1 MQFFKNFKIF
11 EADEKP
17 VEKPADPA
25 PVKKEEGA
33 NAPAFKESFT
43 FRNTF
48 TYNKIAVNES
58 FEKTMQEAIAKLD
71 EFMKNE
77 NKDNIVEVV
86 QINANGYASWVPTKY
101 GSKVYSIKN
110 NQTLANDR
118 GTSIANEVKKRVQKY
133 FADKGIKDINFKA
146 SEIKGTVD
154 YKNSK
159 EVFAKFIKD
168 NYDAK
173 SIITELQKHGAQTM
187 TLVKDVTKVDKPEQ
201 YLNVNQYAEKFPDNV
216 IKLKVEEKNGQAIYD
231 ALLKTPIYVLS
242 TSHLGA
248 GNNSIETA
256 YRNSTQY
263 AVVEIGV
270 NDPTRDIPREEEK
283 PAPANL
289 KKILFEKDTDKPTA
303 DGTAAIKALVE
314 YLQNTKIDNIQHLI
328 LIGHAEADDELG
340 KKTFDPKN
348 EKYLKGKDG
357 KDTIMTEAE
366 LADLRFLL
374 SVARCKAVYRAI
386 ANLESTKKLLEK
398 KGLWLLP
405 AGTYFGNKL
414 TKPDDQRQC
423 QVVVLTKQGEINTEP
438 AIPYGNDFKTSA
450 ILKEINDNIRNL
462 GFNFSKFV
470 PKVLNATDYGSPVP
484 NHLETA
490 KDPTALAHWKSQ
502 FV

>member
-1 MQFFKNFKIF
+1 MQYFKNFKIF

-17 VEKPADPA
+17 AE
-25 PVKKEEGA
+25 PVKEPAKEPAKEEA
-33 NAPAFKESFT
+33 TNAPAFKESFT

-48 TYNKIAVNES
+48 QYNKIAVNES
-58 FEKTMQEAIAKLD
+58 FEKTMQEAIEKLD
-71 EFMKNE
+71 EFMKTE

-118 GTSIANEVKKRVQKY
+118 GTSIANEVKKRIQKY

-146 SEIKGTVD
+146 SEIKGAID

-159 EVFAKFIKD
+159 EVFYKFIKD

-187 TLVKDVTKVDKPEQ
+187 TLVKDVDKVQNPEQ

-216 IKLKVEEKNGQAIYD
+216 MKLKVEEKNGQAIYD

-270 NDPTRDIPREEEK
+270 NDPNKIKPMEEEK
-283 PAPANL
+283 PTPVNL
-289 KKILFEKDTDKPTA
+289 KKILFEKDVDKPTSE
-303 DGTAAIKALVE
+303 GEAAIKALVE
-314 YLQNTKIDNIQHLI
+314 YLQNTKLEDIQHLI

-340 KKTFDPKN
+340 KKKFDPKN
-348 EKYLKGKDG
+348 KKYLKGKDG
-357 KDTIMTEAE
+357 KDTIMTESE

-374 SVARCKAVYRAI
+374 SVARCKTVYRAI
-386 ANLESTKKLLEK
+386 AGLESTKKLVEK
-398 KGLWLLP
+398 KIVWLLP
-405 AGTYFGNKL
+405 AGTCFGDRL
-414 TKPDDQRQC
+414 KPDDQRQC
-423 QVVVLTKQGEINTEP
+423 QVVILTKNSEVNTEP
-438 AIPYGNDFKTSA
+438 ALPYGKDFKSSPL
-450 ILKEINDNIRNL
+450 LKEINQNVRDL
-462 GFNFSKFV
+462 GINFTKFV
-470 PKVLNATDYGSPVP
+470 PKVLNSADFGSPVP
-484 NHLETA
+484 NHLEMA
-490 KDPTALAHWKSQ
+490 KNPTALASWKSD